1 MNRPPADE
9 RDEGENEVATSEP
22 QISSQRD
29 DVLPS
34 FDPFSDVF
42 SSPPFSTLH
51 EHASAVQTFDDSRP
65 EDAWTDNE
73 RGRSLSV
80 FLESDNPGVD
90 PLWWNE
96 NMLSSPT
103 TVEESNTASMRR
115 DFPATAAQLP
125 LGQLEGGSVVS
136 KEWRPVDN
144 NEILVENYKD
154 NPLMETVEGRP
165 RMAVQIQKEQTRQPK
180 ETDQEHTAT
189 TKEQPGDCLS
199 GGHMFSQHASIGNL
213 DDILRPA
220 IAQTAIVENVVTD
233 MSPAASAL
241 PMRPSWQEPF
251 TLTPKRRR
259 WTSGS
264 DPDMRSKR
272 LKRSTASIPSIS
284 EEIRLPIRE
293 PYPAPQSLYPLP
305 PIPPQYSDQIS
316 ENFSNQA
323 GDTFLTSDSGHRQ
336 APGLESAYPDPS
348 MYAISSRQEPW
359 EQAQTAP
366 YHSPVN
372 NYPSSI
378 RTGLRSRRGRSL
390 DIGSVSTRHGPRP
403 TARRQLA
410 HPGVEPNVDR
420 GKFDWPGQEPP
431 DLTNISTWPP
441 PFPAMDRPGPGGP
454 GTWASDW
461 IELRSRR
468 TQMKYPQ
475 FARGTDRIPGRHPL
489 QTYCYWF
496 PNHVRDEGLDHF
508 RAEGWSGRKIWD
520 HYHPN
525 AVEECRVRAEKD
537 DGKLADRPWNFLQ
550 QWLSRRKR
558 QVEKE
563 GTGASYPQDAA
574 SQSEDSSED
583 DAFRRVK
590 RRPGQPQLNIAPST
604 PSMRMTKRAS
614 GQVSQF
620 RPEPSL
626 GQNAGHLLS
635 NPNTGLA
642 LTVKEESQLAFG
654 RARHIQ
660 NATSQPWW
668 QKQLMIQVERV
679 RRVLGKIYPR
689 FDQQQY
695 RTQILEADL
704 YLRRHFPMFARR
716 VWLQVLPGLVV
727 PQNNLHPMMALRD
740 IYGQLRRIDHS
751 MQLPD
756 EQRFCDEM
764 MERYMRE
771 ISNLLTIEEHRL
783 HGPPAVNSAISPYV
797 DIGAFQHPRGSLH
810 GFQSDDP
817 NNVQSGALLLQQPL
831 FYHDM
836 GQHQHDSNITAT
848 ERSLADASLGPRAI
862 SSEVQGHAAQSYP
875 IDQPDLNMRAA
886 ALPVTGSSLRDT
898 RPERQPQQLDSE
910 EDDAPEQ
917 YLSLLEGHQKPG

>member
-1 MNRPPADE
+1 MNRSPADE
-9 RDEGENEVATSEP
+9 HDEGENEVVTNEP
-22 QISSQRD
+22 QIHSQRD
-29 DVLPS
+29 DALPS

-42 SSPPFSTLH
+42 SSPPSSSLY
-51 EHASAVQTFDDSRP
+51 EHASAAQIFDDSRP
-65 EDAWTDNE
+65 EDAWTNDE

-80 FLESDNPGVD
+80 FLEGDDTGDD

-96 NMLSSPT
+96 NMLPSPFD
-103 TVEESNTASMRR
+103 EEANTASMRR
-115 DFPATAAQLP
+115 DVQAPAAQPP
-125 LGQLEGGSVVS
+125 LGQLEGGSVIT
-136 KEWRPVDN
+136 KEWKPVDEN
-144 NEILVENYKD
+144 QMSVEYHKD
-154 NPLMETVEGRP
+154 DPSMEPVEGRP
-165 RMAVQIQKEQTRQPK
+165 RMAVQIKKEQTWQPK
-180 ETDQEHTAT
+180 QTEQEHTAT
-189 TKEQPGDCLS
+189 TKEQPRDCNF
-199 GGHMFSQHASIGNL
+199 GGHASTGNVG
-213 DDILRPA
+213 DVPKPA
-220 IAQTAIVENVVTD
+220 LAQTAMVEHTVND
-233 MSPAASAL
+233 MSPTASAL
-241 PMRPSWQEPF
+241 PKRPAWQEPF
-251 TLTPKRRR
+251 SFALKKRR

-272 LKRSTASIPSIS
+272 LKGSVASLPSIS

-293 PYPAPQSLYPLP
+293 QYPAPRSLYPLP
-305 PIPPQYSDQIS
+305 AILSQYNDQIR
-316 ENFSNQA
+316 EDFPNQVR
-323 GDTFLTSDSGHRQ
+323 DTSLTSNSRDRKE
-336 APGLESAYPDPS
+336 PGPESAYPDPS
-348 MYAISSRQEPW
+348 IYAISSRQEPW
-359 EQAQTAP
+359 EQVQTAP

-378 RTGLRSRRGRSL
+378 RTGLRSRRAQSL
-390 DIGSVSTRHGPRP
+390 DIGSASTRHGLRP

-431 DLTNISTWPP
+431 DLTNLSTWPP
-441 PFPAMDRPGPGGP
+441 PYPALDRPGPGGS

-468 TQMKYPQ
+468 TQMKYPH
-475 FARGTDRIPGRHPL
+475 FPRGTDRIPGRHPL

-496 PNHVRDEGLDHF
+496 PNHVRDEGLDPF
-508 RAEGWSGRKIWD
+508 RAEGWSGRKIWN

-525 AVEECRVRAEKD
+525 AVEECRVRAEKG
-537 DGKLADRPWNFLQ
+537 DGKVADRPWNFLQ

-563 GTGASYPQDAA
+563 GTGASNHQDAA
-574 SQSEDSSED
+574 SQSEYSSED
-583 DAFRRVK
+583 EVSKQAK
-590 RRPGQPQLNIAPST
+590 RRPGQLQLNIAPST
-604 PSMRMTKRAS
+604 SSMRMTKRAS

-620 RPEPSL
+620 RPKPSL
-626 GQNAGHLLS
+626 GQNAGHLLG

-654 RARHIQ
+654 GTHHSQ
-660 NATSQPWW
+660 NATSRPWW

-679 RRVLGKIYPR
+679 RLVLGKTYPG

-716 VWLQVLPGLVV
+716 VWLQVQPGLVV
-727 PQNNLHPMMALRD
+727 PQNNLHPMIALRD
-740 IYGQLRRIDHS
+740 IYFQLRRIDPS

-756 EQRFCDEM
+756 EQGFCDQM
-764 MERYMRE
+764 MERYMRD

-783 HGPPAVNSAISPYV
+783 HGLPASTSAISPYV

-810 GFQSDDP
+810 GFHSDDL

-831 FYHDM
+831 SYHDM

-862 SSEVQGHAAQSYP
+862 SSDVQGHAAQSCP
-875 IDQPDLNMRAA
+875 IDQPDLNMRATA
-886 ALPVTGSSLRDT
+886 QPVTGSSLRDT
-898 RPERQPQQLDSE
+898 RPERHPQQMDSE
-910 EDDAPEQ
+910 EGDAPKQ
-917 YLSLLEGHQKPG
+917 YLSLFEGHQKPG